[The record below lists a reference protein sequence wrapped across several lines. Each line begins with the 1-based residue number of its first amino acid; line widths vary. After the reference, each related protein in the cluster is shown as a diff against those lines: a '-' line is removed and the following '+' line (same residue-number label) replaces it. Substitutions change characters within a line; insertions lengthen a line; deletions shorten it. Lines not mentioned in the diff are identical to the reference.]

1 MPRPNAE
8 RGEEARPPPPSPSA
22 EWLAGAGKGSTS
34 PLINPAILLDAH
46 NRYRVLSGVANL
58 TWDSALSRQAQAWAD
73 KCVAGHSGTPGTG
86 ENIAWGVYME
96 PEETLSGVISW
107 ANEICNYDWKN
118 PGFTAGHYT
127 QIVWKSTRRVG
138 CGYKLCNPSPGGG
151 SRNGWL
157 VCQYQPPGNMQGT
170 QNYRDNVIQPKVLPT
185 TCDAVGPGWGTV
197 GRSAGGEDSAASVA
211 SAAAAAAAARW
222 LGHTLPDVAPG
233 LPAWPQSS
241 VGATPQQNVVRFGVA
256 VQQRQAE
263 AVQDPPPP
271 MNTTLP

>member
-1 MPRPNAE
+1 
-8 RGEEARPPPPSPSA
+8 
-22 EWLAGAGKGSTS
+22 
-34 PLINPAILLDAH
+34 
-46 NRYRVLSGVANL
+46 
-58 TWDSALSRQAQAWAD
+58 
-73 KCVAGHSGTPGTG
+73 
-86 ENIAWGVYME
+86 ME

-127 QIVWKSTRRVG
+127 QIVSARQRRRPSAFESRVQGWDWASHLPVALTFPLMPYLSRHAAEQVWKSTRRVG

-197 GRSAGGEDSAASVA
+197 GR
-211 SAAAAAAAARW
+211 
-222 LGHTLPDVAPG
+222 
-233 LPAWPQSS
+233 
-241 VGATPQQNVVRFGVA
+241 
-256 VQQRQAE
+256 
-263 AVQDPPPP
+263 
-271 MNTTLP
+271 